1 MRMSSKMTLA
11 LSTLIV
17 LGLLVA
23 FAGLFGARSI
33 VDTGRPSAAVSLA
46 PVQAVVDSPLPSPAH
61 PTEEIVVITPPPDG
75 GVIVLEPGKVYV
87 FPSPTPFPTWTP
99 RPTPT
104 RRPGPT
110 TTPMPLPKPAPN
122 AEGNL
127 YFTSYTLGD
136 NQQIIYSHFSLHI
149 DGQGNAS
156 VGLQDVNPPKSL
168 GFTPYQIVI
177 SPDHS
182 SRFVQF

>member
-11 LSTLIV
+11 LSALIV

-23 FAGLFGARSI
+23 FAGLFGARYVADI
-33 VDTGRPSAAVSLA
+33 GRPSAAVSLA
-46 PVQAVVDSPLPSPAH
+46 PVQAVVDSPLLPPAH
-61 PTEEIVVITPPPDG
+61 PTEEIVVITPPPEG

-87 FPSPTPFPTWTP
+87 FPSPTPFPIWTP

-122 AEGNL
+122 AEGDL
-127 YFTSYTLGD
+127 YFTSYTFGD
-136 NQQIIYSHFSLHI
+136 NQQRQRFCWLARRKSTKIAWLQPVSNRDFSGSEVYPLH
-149 DGQGNAS
+149 G
-156 VGLQDVNPPKSL
+156 
-168 GFTPYQIVI
+168 
-177 SPDHS
+177 S
-182 SRFVQF
+182 SRTGCSSICL